1 MGNNILLYILMDII
15 SLRKRQITIVKK
27 DKINFLFNN
36 ICAVFFRH
44 LEKDLNFYQLANY

>member
-27 DKINFLFNN
+27 DKINFL
-36 ICAVFFRH
+36 ITYVQFF
-44 LEKDLNFYQLANY
+44 FAT